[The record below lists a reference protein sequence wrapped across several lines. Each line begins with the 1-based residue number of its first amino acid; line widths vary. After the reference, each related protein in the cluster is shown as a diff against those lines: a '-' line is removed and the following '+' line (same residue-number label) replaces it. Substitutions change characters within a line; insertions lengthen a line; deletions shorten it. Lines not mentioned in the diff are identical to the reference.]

1 MMQVNEMS
9 WIKRLNKP
17 HNFEQYQTKF
27 VILYVLHYDRC
38 YATVHKSRLCTPL
51 AQSKTGGT
59 RRGVNIWPHMQYSR
73 EY

>member
-59 RRGVNIWPHMQYSR
+59 RGVNIWPHISQ
-73 EY
+73 